1 MKRILLI
8 DDEQQEFM
16 LVNFLLKDIYKE
28 KFSLN
33 YAATITE
40 AQDYLSK
47 KGVDVILLDD
57 KLARGLTSADTIP
70 LLQQKAFNVPII
82 IISNDISGRHL
93 RDRVRLGTN
102 KVVDKFDLKKEL
114 ANGLLE

>member
-40 AQDYLSK
+40 AQD
-47 KGVDVILLDD
+47 
-57 KLARGLTSADTIP
+57 GLTSADTIP